1 MIFTLYTHFFEIIG
15 KYDVI
20 LYPLDKKACFQLFS
34 PILLYVCSCL
44 PERSRKE
51 LLMITIDK
59 LTKFYGN
66 NRAVNNISFT
76 INDNEILGFLG
87 PNGAGKSTTMNMIA
101 GYLPMTAGTV
111 SICGSDIVKDPVAA
125 KKNIG
130 YLPEIPPVYPD
141 MRVRE
146 YLSFCAGLKRIPHS
160 KKNDEIER
168 VMGLLKI
175 TDVQKKLIKNLS
187 KGYKQ
192 RVRFAQALLGNPK
205 FLILDEPTV
214 GLDPNQVIEVR
225 NIIKDLKKEH
235 SVIFS
240 SHILSEVSAVC
251 DRVVII
257 NKGDI
262 KAIDTIEN
270 LEKACGASL
279 ILHIKVKGDRTKSSA
294 IIELTKGV
302 KEITTID
309 AEGNDF
315 FSYTV
320 KLENGAGDD
329 VKNDIMSQLISAGIQ
344 ISEIYADKPDLEAVF
359 VDLIN
364 RPASKG
370 GLEELLAEMSGAEPD
385 TADTD
390 NDKED
395 EE

>member
-1 MIFTLYTHFFEIIG
+1 
-15 KYDVI
+15 
-20 LYPLDKKACFQLFS
+20 
-34 PILLYVCSCL
+34 
-44 PERSRKE
+44 
-51 LLMITIDK
+51 MITIEK
-59 LTKFYGN
+59 LTKYYGT

-101 GYLPMTAGTV
+101 GYLPMSAGKVT
-111 SICGSDIVKDPVAA
+111 ILGSDISKEPVAA

-141 MRVRE
+141 MRVKE
-146 YLSFCAGLKRIPHS
+146 YLSFCAGLKRIRYS
-160 KKNDEIER
+160 ERKDEISR

-175 TDVQKKLIKNLS
+175 EDVKDKLIKNLS

-192 RVRFAQALLGNPK
+192 RVGFAQALLGDPK

-225 NIIKDLKKEH
+225 NIIKDLKKDH

-270 LEKACGASL
+270 LEKKLGGSL
-279 ILHIKVKGDRTKSSA
+279 TLHIKIKGDRTKASN
-294 IIELTKGV
+294 IIELTGGV
-302 KEITTID
+302 QEILSID

-315 FSYTV
+315 FSFAV
-320 KLENGAGDD
+320 KLKEGEGDG
-329 VKNDIMSQLISAGIQ
+329 VKNAIMAELMKYGIQ
-344 ISEIYADKPDLEAVF
+344 ISEIYSEKPDLEAVF
-359 VDLIN
+359 VEMINKPDDKHGLLDLLN
-364 RPASKG
+364 GTAPVNEPG
-370 GLEELLAEMSGAEPD
+370 EPD
-385 TADTD
+385 GDEEPGEDNTD
-390 NDKED
+390 EKED
-395 EE
+395 DE

>member
-1 MIFTLYTHFFEIIG
+1 
-15 KYDVI
+15 
-20 LYPLDKKACFQLFS
+20 
-34 PILLYVCSCL
+34 
-44 PERSRKE
+44 
-51 LLMITIDK
+51 MITIEN
-59 LTKFYGN
+59 LTKYYGK

-101 GYLPMTAGTV
+101 GYLPMSDGKV
-111 SICGSDIVKDPVAA
+111 SIYGCDISSEPVKA

-141 MRVRE
+141 MRVKE
-146 YLSFCAGLKRIPHS
+146 YLSFCAGLKRVPMA
-160 KKNDEIER
+160 KKSSEIKR
-168 VMGLLKI
+168 VMELLKI
-175 TDVQKKLIKNLS
+175 TDVKDKLIKNLS

-192 RVRFAQALLGNPK
+192 RVGFAQALLGNPK

-214 GLDPNQVIEVR
+214 GLDPNQVVEVR
-225 NIIKDLKKEH
+225 QIIKDLKKEH

-270 LEKACGASL
+270 LEKSLGGDLFLNVKIKGSRAAASN
-279 ILHIKVKGDRTKSSA
+279 
-294 IIELTKGV
+294 IIELAKGV
-302 KEITTID
+302 KEIEKID

-315 FSYTV
+315 FNFRV
-320 KLENGAGDD
+320 KLDGDGGD
-329 VKNDIMSQLISAGIQ
+329 AKNEIMTEMIRHNIQ
-344 ISEIYADKPDLEAVF
+344 ISEIFTEKPDLESVF
-359 VDLIN
+359 MELIN
-364 RPASKG
+364 NNTKKSG
-370 GLEELLAEMSGAEPD
+370 IEELFDEIKAETDAA
-385 TADTD
+385 ADSE
-390 NDKED
+390 KEG